1 MERYS
6 ARVCKPISQCEC
18 GVLLCSHTVF
28 QHSIQ
33 GHSVYSLSQIEILD
47 SLNEFLVQISSRKAE
62 VVGIKDSIIS
72 EVEKFVSCQL
82 IQLENLEETINEL
95 VQHPVNLREEDC
107 HEVES
112 TLDAYQNT
120 QVENLAQLRNSI
132 QELISLTA
140 QTENNDPNAS
150 ASWKVLDVSK
160 QGQLAAAPDLDNT
173 LRVWSLTSGNQTLL
187 EGHAGPVESVVISSK
202 DEFVVS
208 GSTDTTVRVWSLPEG
223 EQALILK
230 GHSGRIG
237 SLAISEKD
245 EFLVSGSDDKT
256 IRVWSLA
263 SGLQT
268 LVLNGHRG
276 NVLSVAISNRENFV
290 VSQSNDNT
298 IRVWSLTS
306 GSQTHLLQAD
316 AFKPTLIGYQVRA
329 NPPESYGLT
338 PTYQKPVQFLKDYSS
353 ADPSTLN
360 SN

>member
-1 MERYS
+1 MERPS
-6 ARVCKPISQCEC
+6 ARGCKPISQCEC
-18 GVLLCSHTVF
+18 GVLLCSHTVL
-28 QHSIQ
+28 QHSMQ

-47 SLNEFLVQISSRKAE
+47 SLNKLLVQISSRKAE

-72 EVEKFVSCQL
+72 EVEQFVYCQL

-95 VQHPVNLREEDC
+95 VQHPLNLREEDY

-120 QVENLAQLRNSI
+120 QIENLAQLQNTI

-140 QTENNDPNAS
+140 QTETNDPDAS
-150 ASWKVLDVSK
+150 TSWNVLDVSK
-160 QGQLAAAPDLDNT
+160 QGQLAAASDLDNT

-187 EGHAGPVESVVISSK
+187 EGHTGPVESVVISSK
-202 DEFVVS
+202 DDFVFS
-208 GSTDTTVRVWSLPEG
+208 GSTDTIFTVWSLPEG

-230 GHSGRIG
+230 SHSGRVG
-237 SLAISEKD
+237 SLTISEK
-245 EFLVSGSDDKT
+245 FLVSGSDDKA

-276 NVLSVAISNRENFV
+276 SVLSVAISNKENFV

-306 GSQTHLLQAD
+306 GSQTRLLEAD
-316 AFKPTLIGYQVRA
+316 AFKPTLTSYQVRA
-329 NPPESYGLT
+329 NPAERYVLT
-338 PTYQKPVQFLKDYSS
+338 PSYQKPVQFLKDYSS
-353 ADPSTLN
+353 ASPSTLN